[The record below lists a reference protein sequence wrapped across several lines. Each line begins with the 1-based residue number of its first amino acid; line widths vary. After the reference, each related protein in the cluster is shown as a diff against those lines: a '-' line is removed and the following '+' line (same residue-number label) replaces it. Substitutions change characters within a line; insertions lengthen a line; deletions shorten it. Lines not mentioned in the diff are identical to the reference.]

1 MAPHHVSRR
10 MVVRAGAMGLVA
22 TGLTRWSLPAMAQD
36 ATPAPLEVSTETR
49 EASAESQAEAVGG
62 ESAPSAMP
70 SAGVGGGF
78 AAGGTGPL
86 SLGALVGAGV
96 AAIFALRER
105 LKNR

>member
-1 MAPHHVSRR
+1 MRRSHVAAATLSLAPWVLAGSLLLGESAPVS
-10 MVVRAGAMGLVA
+10 
-22 TGLTRWSLPAMAQD
+22 AQD
-36 ATPAPLEVSTETR
+36 ATPAPVEVSTETT
-49 EASAESQAEAVGG
+49 EASPESQAEAVGG

-70 SAGVGGGF
+70 SAGVGSGL

-96 AAIFALRER
+96 AAVFALRER

>member
-1 MAPHHVSRR
+1 
-10 MVVRAGAMGLVA
+10 
-22 TGLTRWSLPAMAQD
+22 
-36 ATPAPLEVSTETR
+36 
-49 EASAESQAEAVGG
+49 VGS
-62 ESAPSAMP
+62 ESAPAAMP
-70 SAGVGGGF
+70 STGVGTGF

>member
-1 MAPHHVSRR
+1 MRQSHVAAATLSLAPWVLAGSLLLGEGAPVS
-10 MVVRAGAMGLVA
+10 
-22 TGLTRWSLPAMAQD
+22 AQD
-36 ATPAPLEVSTETR
+36 ATPAPLAVSTETT
-49 EASAESQAEAVGG
+49 EASAESQVEAVGG

-70 SAGVGGGF
+70 SAGVGAGF